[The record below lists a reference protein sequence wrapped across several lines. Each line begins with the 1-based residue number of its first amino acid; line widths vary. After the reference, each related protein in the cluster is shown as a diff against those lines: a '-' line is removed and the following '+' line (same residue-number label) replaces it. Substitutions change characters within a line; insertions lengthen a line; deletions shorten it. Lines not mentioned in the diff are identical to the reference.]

1 MQTAFGSLMKHW
13 RASRKMSQLDL
24 AMEAEVSARHLSFIE
39 TGRSQPSREMVLQL
53 AEVLEVPLRERNTLL
68 RAAGYADLYRET
80 NLNAPEM
87 ASVRQALAFL
97 LDRHEPYGA
106 FVLDREFNV
115 LLSNRAAMNVMSR
128 FLDAPPVPPVNLMK
142 LLFDPSGARRYVE
155 NWEQVAQVQV
165 QRLHREALASEPG
178 SPVRALLS
186 SLLASPEVPRS
197 FRQPDL
203 ASEPSPLV
211 PLTLRRGDLR
221 LSLFSTIAC
230 IGTPLDVT
238 LHELR
243 IETFF
248 PADRATDD
256 ALRALAAPG

>member
-1 MQTAFGSLMKHW
+1 MFGSLMKHW
-13 RASRKMSQLDL
+13 RSTRKMSQLEL
-24 AMEAEVSARHLSFIE
+24 ALEAGVSARHLSFIE
-39 TGRSQPSREMVLQL
+39 TGRARPSREMVLLL
-53 AEVLEVPLRERNTLL
+53 AEVLDVPLRERNTLL
-68 RAAGYADLYRET
+68 RGAGFADVYRET
-80 NLNAPEM
+80 NLDAPEM
-87 ASVRQALAFL
+87 ASVRQALRFL

-106 FVLDREFNV
+106 FVLDREFNI
-115 LLSNRAAMNVMSR
+115 LLSNRASMQVMSR
-128 FLDAPPVPPVNLMK
+128 FLDAPPAPPVNLMK
-142 LLFDPSGARRYVE
+142 LLFDPAGARRYVE
-155 NWEQVAQVQV
+155 NWEQVAHVQV

-178 SPVRALLS
+178 SPVRALLK
-186 SLLASPEVPRS
+186 SLLDAPDVPRA
-197 FRQPDL
+197 FRVPDL
-203 ASEPSPLV
+203 TSEPSPLV